1 MDELPQKS
9 VAVYVLVREWLQ
21 PFELVLPTE
30 QLIVAVEHISVA
42 VAVPQPGIV
51 PGLQP
56 RFGPGGQDVNTGASV
71 SSIHVKVCVQV
82 AELLHPSVAV

>member
-1 MDELPQKS
+1 M
-9 VAVYVLVREWLQ
+9 RERLQ

-42 VAVPQPGIV
+42 VAVLQPGMV

-56 RFGPGGQDVNTGASV
+56 RLEPEGHDVNTGAFV
-71 SSIHVKVCVQV
+71 SAIHVNV
-82 AELLHPSVAV
+82 